1 MNLHTAAF
9 EMAAGISSQLP
20 QSTMPEVAFSGRSNV
35 GKSSLI
41 NRLVNRKALA
51 RTSATPGKTAT
62 INFYK
67 LDSVRMVDLPGY
79 GYAKVSDNERRRWS
93 ELIEG
98 YFDDDRDLRLVVQLW
113 DIRHDPSKDDYQ
125 MLEYM
130 VERGIPFIIVLT
142 KSDKLNKSERVKR
155 LAAFDE
161 ILSDLDGVTV
171 IPFSAVNGEGAD
183 EIRDILDQVTS
194 DDE

>member
-67 LDSVRMVDLPGY
+67 LDTVRMVDLPGY
-79 GYAKVSDNERRRWS
+79 GYAKVSDNERRRGLNSLKAILTMTAICGWWFNCGISATTPARMIIKCWS
-93 ELIEG
+93 I
-98 YFDDDRDLRLVVQLW
+98 W
-113 DIRHDPSKDDYQ
+113 WS
-125 MLEYM
+125 
-130 VERGIPFIIVLT
+130 
-142 KSDKLNKSERVKR
+142 
-155 LAAFDE
+155 AAFL
-161 ILSDLDGVTV
+161 LSS
-171 IPFSAVNGEGAD
+171 F
-183 EIRDILDQVTS
+183 
-194 DDE
+194 